1 MRALFVAGAHTDVG
15 KTHAACALL
24 RAARARGLAVEA
36 LKPVVSGFDPG
47 DWAGSDP
54 GRLLTAAG
62 VARTPEALKAI
73 SPWRFAAP
81 LSPPMAA
88 RREGAEL
95 DLGEIAHFCL
105 ERLASSRADFV
116 LVEGVGGVMSPI
128 AEDGTGLDLMQAL
141 DLPAVLVGGSY
152 LGAISHTL
160 TAAET
165 LRAHGQQ
172 VCAVVVSESADEDAP
187 DFAETVESVAQ
198 FCPGTPVLAMP
209 RGADDAWAGHV
220 LELVT

>member
-24 RAARARGLAVEA
+24 RTARARGRTVEA
-36 LKPVVSGFDPG
+36 LKPVVSGFDPD
-47 DWAGSDP
+47 DWAASDP
-54 GRLLTAAG
+54 GRLLAAAA
-62 VARTPEALKAI
+62 VALTPEALEAI

-105 ERLASSRADFV
+105 DRLAGSRADLV

-128 AEDGTGLDLMQAL
+128 SEDGTGLDLMQAL

-152 LGAISHTL
+152 LGAISHVL

-165 LRAHGQQ
+165 LRAHALEIGAI
-172 VCAVVVSESADEDAP
+172 VISESGGPDHP
-187 DFAETVESVAQ
+187 DFAETLAAVAQ
-198 FCPGTPVLAMP
+198 FAPGTPVV
-209 RGADDAWAGHV
+209 GAHRDGDDAWAEQV
-220 LELVT
+220 LDLLR